1 MPDKCQFCGSIILHS
16 GVCPTVKAIEY
27 HPDGAVKRVEFK
39 CAGDWVVPLPSPL
52 SSWWPP
58 REKFPMDMSG
68 IGTAQSNTFGS

>member
-1 MPDKCQFCGSIILHS
+1 MSGKCKFCGAIGAHP

-27 HPDGAVKRVEFK
+27 HPDGSIKRVEFK
-39 CAGDWVVPLPSPL
+39 CVGDWVMPQFSSPPS
-52 SSWWPP
+52 WAP